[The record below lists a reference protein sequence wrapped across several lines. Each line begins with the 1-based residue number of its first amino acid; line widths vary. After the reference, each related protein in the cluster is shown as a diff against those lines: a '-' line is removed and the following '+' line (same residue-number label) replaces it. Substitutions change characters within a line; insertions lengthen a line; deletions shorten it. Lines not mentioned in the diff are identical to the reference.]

1 MAWQGSKIKWCPCWV
16 CTTRRWDEIGSR
28 VCCGMLWLG
37 TAEIRDG
44 CTIAIQC
51 FGLFQVAID
60 TRFTWNI
67 LKRRTF
73 WNLASSEIIPCYLVS
88 IQQISVSISNSAPPT
103 IPWRNSGEF
112 GLRTCREMTFPM
124 HILQKGLRINILSAT
139 ASHEADRWGIG
150 VDGEILYAEVTS
162 YQGVFVWDIP
172 KTLRFLRPFEA
183 YIDLAHAVCTPPV
196 ELVGPQVLL
205 IGRWVRSFS
214 LPNMAEYC
222 NTIWPRKRR
231 VAKVCCRIWVFP
243 QMGLPNNGWFLNL

>member
-1 MAWQGSKIKWCPCWV
+1 
-16 CTTRRWDEIGSR
+16 
-28 VCCGMLWLG
+28 
-37 TAEIRDG
+37 
-44 CTIAIQC
+44 
-51 FGLFQVAID
+51 
-60 TRFTWNI
+60 
-67 LKRRTF
+67 
-73 WNLASSEIIPCYLVS
+73 
-88 IQQISVSISNSAPPT
+88 
-103 IPWRNSGEF
+103 
-112 GLRTCREMTFPM
+112 M

>member
-1 MAWQGSKIKWCPCWV
+1 
-16 CTTRRWDEIGSR
+16 
-28 VCCGMLWLG
+28 ML
-37 TAEIRDG
+37 
-44 CTIAIQC
+44 
-51 FGLFQVAID
+51 
-60 TRFTWNI
+60 
-67 LKRRTF
+67 
-73 WNLASSEIIPCYLVS
+73 PCYLVS

-124 HILQKGLRINILSAT
+124 HILQKALRINILSAT

-243 QMGLPNNGWFLNL
+243 QMGLPNNGWFLSL